1 MAGNAIDRL
10 GWRFY
15 DFGMGTPAKWMMMG
29 MVVVLASPVGVRGQ
43 DYQFATNG
51 NAITITRYVGTG
63 GAVWS

>member
-1 MAGNAIDRL
+1 
-10 GWRFY
+10 
-15 DFGMGTPAKWMMMG
+15 
-29 MVVVLASPVGVRGQ
+29 VVVLASPVGVRGQ